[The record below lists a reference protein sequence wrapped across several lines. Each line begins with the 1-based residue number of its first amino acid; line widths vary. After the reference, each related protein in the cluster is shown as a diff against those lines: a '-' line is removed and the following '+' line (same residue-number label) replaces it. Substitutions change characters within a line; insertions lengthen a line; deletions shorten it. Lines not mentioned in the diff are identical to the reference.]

1 MSRHPDGFPTL
12 TLRGG
17 GWIIVA
23 FALVLGGFLAW
34 AVSGIFVGERPVG
47 GGSDP
52 ASYGFRLEPLAV
64 PRETLVGTGNPR
76 DFLATLDMPATI
88 RGSEV
93 LRWNQ
98 EHRGKLVVGN
108 DRVAGV
114 VVNGEARAYP
124 LAMLNAHEVIND
136 VLGGVPVAVTFS
148 PLTDSLAVF
157 DRRVGGT
164 ERMFGVSGLLL
175 DSNLVIYDRASAAP
189 GAPAASAPGSAATAP
204 HEPSLWAQLPMR
216 AIAGPAAA
224 EGLRLVALPDANI
237 CSWRMW
243 SATWP
248 DTTVILGDPSQSKRY
263 KELSYARYCLTP
275 RVDFPVAGL
284 MPASPE
290 PQSADAAV
298 EAARAGAAR
307 TRKAAVV
314 EIREPGAR
322 ATFSLAELA
331 AKAGDGERTEVI
343 VGGRAFD
350 VTVQRAPMAALVR
363 ARDGGPAMVVPQL
376 WFAWRDR
383 G

>member
-23 FALVLGGFLAW
+23 FALVLGAFLAW

-64 PRETLVGTGNPR
+64 PSATLVGTGNPR
-76 DFLATLDMPATI
+76 DFLVPLDMPATI

-98 EHRGKLVVGN
+98 EHRGKLVVSN

-148 PLTDSLAVF
+148 PLTDSLVVF

-175 DSNLVIYDRASAAP
+175 DSNLVIYDRAADAP
-189 GAPAASAPGSAATAP
+189 GADGADGTDA

-224 EGLRLVALPDANI
+224 QGLRLAALPDANV

-243 SATWP
+243 SAAWP

-284 MPASPE
+284 MPPSPE

-298 EAARAGAAR
+298 EAARAGAPR

-314 EIREPGAR
+314 EVREPGER

-331 AKAGDGERTEVI
+331 AKAGDGERTEVT
-343 VGGRAFD
+343 VGGRTFD
-350 VTVQRAPMAALVR
+350 VTVQRAPLAALVR

-383 G
+383 E